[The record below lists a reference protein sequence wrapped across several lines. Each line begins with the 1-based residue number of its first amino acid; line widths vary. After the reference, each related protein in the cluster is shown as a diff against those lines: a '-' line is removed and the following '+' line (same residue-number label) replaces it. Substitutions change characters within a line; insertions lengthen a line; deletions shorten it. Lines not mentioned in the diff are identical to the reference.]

1 MYAYI
6 ERVTIRHDKL
16 KYRQHLTYNFIKMR
30 LLRGIQQNGKKRK
43 KKKGLSGNY
52 GSRKLLIE
60 IIPRMNL
67 KLSGIQYVRN
77 TQPK

>member
-43 KKKGLSGNY
+43 KKKRIEWNLRITKTAYRNY
-52 GSRKLLIE
+52 SKNE
-60 IIPRMNL
+60 
-67 KLSGIQYVRN
+67 S
-77 TQPK
+77 